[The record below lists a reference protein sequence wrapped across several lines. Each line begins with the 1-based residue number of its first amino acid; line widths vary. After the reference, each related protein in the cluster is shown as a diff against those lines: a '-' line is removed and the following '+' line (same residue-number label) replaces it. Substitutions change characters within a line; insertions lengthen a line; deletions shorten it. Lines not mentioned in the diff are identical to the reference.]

1 MQYEIVTFPRSMIKF
16 YLRILDLHISMQRIY
31 ILFFKKCLIYFLMNE
46 KMTFLMKKFNSDFF
60 MQKRKKIMMLLI
72 KRLKSDVYYEK
83 LWVCMKNIQIQNL

>member
-1 MQYEIVTFPRSMIKF
+1 MQYEIVSFPRSMIKF

-31 ILFFKKCLIYFLMNE
+31 ILFLKKCLIYFLMNE

-72 KRLKSDVYYEK
+72 KRLKYDVYYER
-83 LWVCMKNIQIQNL
+83 LWICMKNIQIQNL